1 MNRLFRYLTVIASVA
16 ILAGCASSKDIL
28 YFQDIDEV
36 TLNKL
41 NAEYEAVIKKD
52 DRLVILVSG
61 PDKTVC
67 APYNLTLGEI
77 SGMGANLLRG
87 YESERCTEP
96 VKSTVFQ
103 LLCMHLHN
111 SPERLSPA
119 RLTAASASVP
129 HHSCTQPF
137 PA

>member
-61 PDKTVC
+61 PDKTV
-67 APYNLTLGEI
+67 
-77 SGMGANLLRG
+77 SG
-87 YESERCTEP
+87 
-96 VKSTVFQ
+96 
-103 LLCMHLHN
+103 
-111 SPERLSPA
+111 
-119 RLTAASASVP
+119 
-129 HHSCTQPF
+129 
-137 PA
+137 